1 MLNRQPVSDLRWTCP
16 PGPAIRLV
24 KWLVGMRVGC
34 RLCCCRLTYSAQR
47 FSGLLPHF
55 NDCSNYCGLSGAW
68 WDKCLSCN
76 KSPLRVAFQ
85 FDEQVSV
92 CVCVQGVDYFGAL
105 SNSRHGSPTH
115 QLRTSY
121 LTVVK
126 PYFALSFSQHST
138 FFYNCKLTVLQ
149 ILM

>member
-16 PGPAIRLV
+16 PGPAIWLV
-24 KWLVGMRVGC
+24 KCLVGMRVGC
-34 RLCCCRLTYSAQR
+34 RLCCSRLTYSAQR

-85 FDEQVSV
+85 FDEQERVCE
-92 CVCVQGVDYFGAL
+92 CVCVQGVDLFWGPKQFQAWV
-105 SNSRHGSPTH
+105 SNTPTTH
-115 QLRTSY
+115 KLFDLCKTLFCSLFLTTLNFFLQL
-121 LTVVK
+121 
-126 PYFALSFSQHST
+126 
-138 FFYNCKLTVLQ
+138 
-149 ILM
+149 